1 MDTLVSVIIPV
12 YNVEPY
18 LRTCID
24 SVLNQTLRQIEVI
37 IVDDCSPDGSP
48 AICDEYAR
56 KDKRVKVIHKK
67 NEGLGYARN
76 TGIEVATGEYIT
88 FLDSDDY
95 ISDDTLDLLYIYAKN
110 NNLDIVRGT
119 LNRFYE
125 EGKFSH
131 SIYDSKLRI
140 YEGKDILKKIAL
152 CYFSQPNGS
161 SDDDLHLEGSSCG
174 ALYHRN
180 LFNQHGVRFLSER
193 EFISEDFIF
202 NYECARIANRI
213 GKIKNTLY
221 HYRINPTSLTKMPR
235 KDCLSRAIDFSL
247 YLEKMFKKDGY
258 DSDSALYAIGYTVD
272 TMRAHIKNIILS
284 SLPRR
289 EIREWLKEQSKNPYF
304 ERIAQEYPL
313 ASMSFMKRLFFNSF
327 YKKRFLLLELM
338 IRGRCFLSLF
348 NPPQK

>member
-1 MDTLVSVIIPV
+1 METLISVIIPV
-12 YNVEPY
+12 YNVELY
-18 LRTCID
+18 LRKCID
-24 SVLNQTLRQIEVI
+24 SVLSQTLRQIEVI
-37 IVDDCSPDGSP
+37 IVDDGSPDGSP

-56 KDKRVKVIHKK
+56 KDERVKVIHKK
-67 NEGLGYARN
+67 NEGAGIARN
-76 TGIEVATGEYIT
+76 SGIEVATGEYIT

-95 ISDDTLDLLYIYAKN
+95 LSDNTLEVLYTYAKN
-110 NNLDIVRGT
+110 NNLDIIRAAR
-119 LNRFYE
+119 NRFYE

-131 SIYDSKLRI
+131 SINNSKIKI
-140 YEGKDILKKIAL
+140 YEEKKILNKIAL

-161 SDDDLHLEGSSCG
+161 SDDALNLEGPPWG
-174 ALYHRN
+174 ALYHHN
-180 LFNQHGVRFLSER
+180 LFKQWGLRFVSER
-193 EFISEDFIF
+193 TILSEDFIF
-202 NYECARIANRI
+202 NYECTRHADRV
-213 GKIKNTLY
+213 GKITDTLY
-221 HYRINPTSLTKMPR
+221 HYRINPKSLTKTPR
-235 KDCLSRAIDFSL
+235 KDCLIRAIHCSQ
-247 YLEKMFKKDGY
+247 YLEKRFKKDGY
-258 DSDSALYAIGYTVD
+258 DSDSVLYALGYTVD

-348 NPPQK
+348 NPPKK

>member
-1 MDTLVSVIIPV
+1 MGNLVSVIIPV
-12 YNVEPY
+12 YNVELY
-18 LRTCID
+18 LHKCID

-37 IVDDCSPDGSP
+37 LVDDGSPDGSP
-48 AICDEYAR
+48 AICDEYAL
-56 KDKRVKVIHKK
+56 KDARIKVIHKE

-76 TGIEVATGEYIT
+76 SGIEVATGEYIT

-95 ISDDTLDLLYIYAKN
+95 LSENTLEVLYTYAKN
-110 NNLDIVRGT
+110 NNLDIVRAAR
-119 LNRFYE
+119 NQFHE
-125 EGKFSH
+125 EDKFSH
-131 SIYDSKLRI
+131 WIKDSKLKI

-161 SDDDLHLEGSSCG
+161 SDAALNLEGSAWG
-174 ALYHRN
+174 ALYHRE
-180 LFNQHGVRFLSER
+180 LFNQHGVRFVSER
-193 EFISEDFIF
+193 DLVSEDFVF
-202 NYECARIANRI
+202 NYECACIANRI
-213 GKIKNTLY
+213 GKIKDTLY
-221 HYRINPTSLTKMPR
+221 HYRINPKSLSKTPR
-235 KDCLSRAIDFSL
+235 KDCLTRSIDYSL
-247 YLEKMFKKDGY
+247 YLEKRFINDGY
-258 DSDSALYAIGYTVD
+258 DADSALYAMGYTVD

-313 ASMSFMKRLFFNSF
+313 ATMPFMKKLFFNSF

-338 IRGRCFLSLF
+338 IRGRGFLSLF